1 MADDIQA
8 ARLTVGH
15 RFIVYSVRE
24 TRRAGFAGG
33 PRLGL
38 RQEQSDMTGLPSAD
52 LEQTLLAL
60 VDERSPA
67 LADKVVA
74 WRRDLHAHPELS
86 NREERT
92 GKLVAEH
99 LRALGLEVKTGV
111 AHTGVVGVLRG
122 GLPGPVVALR
132 ADMDALPVVEQ
143 VDVPFASRVR
153 TTYDGAEVGVMHAC
167 GHDCHT
173 AALMG
178 IAELFAGIR
187 ERLPGA
193 IKFIFQPAEEGAP
206 DGEEGGAKL
215 MIDQGVL
222 DDEPRPQAIFGL
234 HVTSQLS
241 TGTIGYRPGPTLAS
255 ADRVRITVRGRQTHG
270 AMPWLGADPIVGSA
284 QVILGLQTVVS
295 RQVNTV
301 RQPAIV
307 TIATIHGGVRENI
320 IPDTVDMKG
329 TIRTFDEDLR
339 RELHQRVQ
347 ETAEH
352 HARGC
357 RCEADVR
364 IKRMYPVTINHPG
377 LTEWSESRLRRVA
390 GDDGVSVI
398 EKVTGSEDFSY
409 FQQRIPG
416 FFYFVGVTPADRK
429 PANAPANHSPA
440 FYVDESALPLALR
453 SLASLAAGYL
463 AAPYSPD

>member
-1 MADDIQA
+1 MSGQ
-8 ARLTVGH
+8 
-15 RFIVYSVRE
+15 
-24 TRRAGFAGG
+24 
-33 PRLGL
+33 
-38 RQEQSDMTGLPSAD
+38 PSSD
-52 LEQTLLAL
+52 LEKTLLAL
-60 VDERSPA
+60 VDERSVA
-67 LADKVVA
+67 LAAKVVA
-74 WRRDLHAHPELS
+74 WRRDLHEHPELS
-86 NREERT
+86 NREVRT
-92 GKLVAEH
+92 GQLVAEH
-99 LRALGLEVKTGV
+99 LRSLGLEVKTGV

-173 AALMG
+173 AVLMG

-193 IKFIFQPAEEGAP
+193 IKFVFQPAEEGAP
-206 DGEEGGAKL
+206 DGESGGAKL
-215 MIDQGVL
+215 MIDEGVL

-241 TGTIGYRPGPTLAS
+241 AGAIGYKPGPTMAS
-255 ADRVRITVRGRQTHG
+255 ADRLRITVRGRQTHG

-284 QVILGLQTVVS
+284 HVIVGLQTVVS
-295 RQVNTV
+295 RQLDTV
-301 RQPAIV
+301 QHPAIV
-307 TIATIHGGVRENI
+307 TIGTIHGGVRDNI

-329 TIRTFDEDLR
+329 TIRTFDEGLR
-339 RELHQRVQ
+339 KELHQRVQ
-347 ETAEH
+347 DTAEH

-357 RCEADVR
+357 RCEADVQ
-364 IKRMYPVTINHPG
+364 IKPLYPVTINHVG
-377 LTEWSESRLRRVA
+377 LTAWSESRLRRVA
-390 GDDGVSVI
+390 GDDRVAELGKI
-398 EKVTGSEDFSY
+398 TGSEDFSY
-409 FQQRIPG
+409 YQQRIPG
-416 FFYFVGVTPADRK
+416 FFYFVGVTPANQK
-429 PANAPANHSPA
+429 PASAPANHSPR

-463 AAPYSPD
+463 ATPYAPG

>member
-1 MADDIQA
+1 M
-8 ARLTVGH
+8 
-15 RFIVYSVRE
+15 
-24 TRRAGFAGG
+24 
-33 PRLGL
+33 
-38 RQEQSDMTGLPSAD
+38 MGLPSAD
-52 LEQTLLAL
+52 LEKTLLAL

-74 WRRDLHAHPELS
+74 WRRDFHAHPELG

-143 VDVPFASRVR
+143 VDLPFASRVR
-153 TTYDGAEVGVMHAC
+153 TTYDGGEVGVMHAC

-173 AALMG
+173 AVLMG

-206 DGEEGGAKL
+206 DGEDGGAKL
-215 MIDQGVL
+215 MIEEGVL

-234 HVTSQLS
+234 HVTSQLN
-241 TGTIGYRPGPTLAS
+241 TGTIGYRPGPAMAS
-255 ADRVRITVRGRQTHG
+255 VDRLRITVRGRQTHG
-270 AMPWLGADPIVGSA
+270 AMPWLGADPIVGAA
-284 QVILGLQTVVS
+284 QVVLGLQTVVS

-329 TIRTFDEDLR
+329 TIRTFDEELR

-347 ETAEH
+347 DTAEH

-364 IKRMYPVTINHPG
+364 IRHMYPVTINHPG
-377 LTEWSESRLRRVA
+377 LTAWSESRLRRVA
-390 GDDGVSVI
+390 GDGAIVVD
-398 EKVTGSEDFSY
+398 KATGSEDFSY

-416 FFYFVGVTPADRK
+416 LFYFVGITPADRK
-429 PANAPANHSPA
+429 PASAPANHSPA
-440 FYVDESALPLALR
+440 FYVDEAALPLALR
-453 SLASLAAGYL
+453 SLASLAASYL
-463 AAPYSPD
+463 AAPYSPDGPAGGAVTSLPTD